1 MVKTCFGVSMGK
13 SVLNEAIFQDRVS
26 RHFLGDVRRNL
37 HFELYDVSESDEV
50 EALALVLE
58 FPEHSDQGA
67 KRHVF
72 RVDRQSLE
80 CLVDSLSETLGRD
93 EADFQEV
100 ASIVM

>member
-1 MVKTCFGVSMGK
+1 MVKTCFEVPIGK
-13 SVLNEAIFQDRVS
+13 SFLDEAIFKDRVS
-26 RHFLGDVRRNL
+26 RHFLGEVRKNL
-37 HFELYDVSESDEV
+37 HFELYDVSASDEV

-80 CLVDSLSETLGRD
+80 CLVDSLSQTLKQG
-93 EADFQEV
+93 EADFQEA
-100 ASIVM
+100 ASVML